1 MSAPLYEPRNDE
13 HTTGYVVNAVVIAAL
28 GEGRK
33 CQMSY
38 LEELFSVEGKFA
50 LVTGGATGIGR
61 MIATALV
68 QGGAHV
74 MIASRKAADCEQ
86 VAGELNGLGAKGRAE
101 GFGGD
106 VASEEGIAALVA
118 EVRNRTDR
126 LHVLVNNAGLTWGE
140 RLKTFPYFAWARVLN
155 VNVTGLFHL
164 TRELLPLIEAA
175 ASHEDPAR
183 IINLGSVMGTQP
195 IADGAYSYTAS
206 KAAVH
211 HLTRTLANEFAA
223 RRITV
228 NAFAPGPFQSR
239 MTAFA
244 TGTDEKAEKVGRRV
258 PLGRIGSPDDI
269 AGATLYLCSRAGSY
283 ITGAILPID
292 GGQSVQ
298 HGMSLFK
305 D

>member
-1 MSAPLYEPRNDE
+1 MTDFAD
-13 HTTGYVVNAVVIAAL
+13 
-28 GEGRK
+28 
-33 CQMSY
+33 
-38 LEELFSVEGKFA
+38 LFSVAGKTA

-61 MIATALV
+61 MIATALLSA
-68 QGGAHV
+68 GADV
-74 MIASRKAADCEQ
+74 MIASRKAADCSA
-86 VAGELNGLGAKGRAE
+86 VADELNGEGHAGKAT

-106 VASEEGIAALVA
+106 VATKEGVAALVG
-118 EVRNRTDR
+118 EVTSRTGK
-126 LHVLVNNAGLTWGE
+126 LHILANNAGATWGE
-140 RLKTFPYFAWARVLN
+140 PLETFPYEAWAKVLN

-164 TRELLPLIEAA
+164 TRELLPLLEK
-175 ASHEDPAR
+175 ASSDDDPAR

-211 HLTRTLANEFAA
+211 HLTRTLANELAD

-244 TGTDEKAEKVGRRV
+244 TDSDEKAAKVGARV
-258 PLGRIGSPDDI
+258 PLGRIGRPDDI
-269 AGATLYLCSRAGSY
+269 AGATLFLCGRGGAYL
-283 ITGAILPID
+283 TGAILPLD

-298 HGMSLFK
+298 HGMSLFR